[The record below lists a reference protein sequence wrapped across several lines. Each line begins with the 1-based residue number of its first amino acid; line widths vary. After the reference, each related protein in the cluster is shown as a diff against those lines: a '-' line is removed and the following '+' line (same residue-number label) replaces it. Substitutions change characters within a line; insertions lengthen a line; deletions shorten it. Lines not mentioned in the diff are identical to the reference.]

1 MYMLMWMMNILPT
14 ITFHYLLSS
23 SSSIYNFIWFDFIYS
38 FDFIALTFY
47 YSIIY
52 LIFSFSC
59 FFFFHFHFHFNFIS
73 CWCLMVLNIKTPCF
87 FIMCTLNC
95 QLFHVV
101 ILAWLSL
108 FLCHHFSFHRC
119 SSCCCSMYFNGSHL
133 KMFSFDKPASH
144 CHCH

>member
-59 FFFFHFHFHFNFIS
+59 FFFHFHFHFIS

-87 FIMCTLNC
+87 FYYVYIELSALSCCYISLVVLVSMPSFFIPSFFIIL
-95 QLFHVV
+95 LFNVFQ
-101 ILAWLSL
+101 WLSL
-108 FLCHHFSFHRC
+108 E
-119 SSCCCSMYFNGSHL
+119 
-133 KMFSFDKPASH
+133 DV
-144 CHCH
+144 